1 MKHEVGASLRE
12 GLIERGLDLAEA
24 HRQNLQIEIN
34 AKPREAARMVFAQ
47 MSQNG
52 EGWIARRSRKSS
64 EGGDQR
70 QCQKIAPI
78 TAPTTASISNTS
90 QADS

>member
-1 MKHEVGASLRE
+1 
-12 GLIERGLDLAEA
+12 
-24 HRQNLQIEIN
+24 
-34 AKPREAARMVFAQ
+34 

-52 EGWIARRSRKSS
+52 EGWIARRARKSS